1 MIVQIYTSRH
11 TTEIFLRGGGAP
23 HPPPDALIR
32 MPTFI
37 VKLINSAMDESI
49 SSAATR
55 NIADQER
62 ERGILVIN

>member
-1 MIVQIYTSRH
+1 MMIVQIYTSRD
-11 TTEIFLRGGGAP
+11 TTEIFLLRGGGAPHPPPDAP

-49 SSAATR
+49 SSAATKKHS
-55 NIADQER
+55 
-62 ERGILVIN
+62 